1 MVEESGLYLD
11 AVAAAHLDKGAT
23 DDDDVDDNGEASAD
37 YDDLHM
43 MMLMFRFMTVIVMS
57 KVPAFEND
65 ADRPTNRQTIQ
76 ETDKR
81 FTGKLHF
88 Q

>member
-11 AVAAAHLDKGAT
+11 AVAAAHLDKGAD

-37 YDDLHM
+37 WNDPFIIL
-43 MMLMFRFMTVIVMS
+43 LMFRFLTVIVMS
-57 KVPAFEND
+57 KVPAT
-65 ADRPTNRQTIQ
+65 DRPTNRQTIQ
-76 ETDKR
+76 ETDTR